1 MKRKDLLRKIIQGG
15 GFKSD
20 NIVEKL
26 IQAVLKFE
34 KKDSSEV
41 DTDSLKQ
48 SIKIF
53 EH

>member
-1 MKRKDLLRKIIQGG
+1 MKRKDLLGEIRQGG
-15 GFKSD
+15 GFRSD
-20 NIVEKL
+20 TIVEKL
-26 IQAVLKFE
+26 IQAVLKE

-41 DTDSLKQ
+41 DTDNLKQ